1 MLELK
6 NMSGVITNSSSE
18 VYVFDNMDYEF
29 SKFIKDYSG
38 ELNFLKLS
46 TKEDIERVM
55 TSLVAQEKLLEYCD
69 LSVGW
74 LGMSQENKE
83 IAYQKLLGKT
93 FLFNYTSDPE
103 ESKYWYPSEEDYD
116 VLKGLNAKEVYV
128 G

>member
-18 VYVFDNMDYEF
+18 VYVFDNMDSEF

-38 ELNFLKLS
+38 ELNFLKLY
-46 TKEDIERVM
+46 TKEDIERIM
-55 TSLVAQEKLLEYCD
+55 TSQVAQEKLLEYCD
-69 LSVGW
+69 LPVGW

-93 FLFNYTSDPE
+93 FLFNYTSNPE
-103 ESKYWYPSEEDYD
+103 ESKYWYLHE
-116 VLKGLNAKEVYV
+116 VLKGLNTKEVYV

>member
-18 VYVFDNMDYEF
+18 VYVFDNMDSEF

-46 TKEDIERVM
+46 TKEDVDRIM
-55 TSLVAQEKLLEYCD
+55 TSPVAQEKLLEYCD
-69 LSVGW
+69 LPVGW

-103 ESKYWYPSEEDYD
+103 ESKYWYPSEDDYE

>member
-18 VYVFDNMDYEF
+18 IYVFDNMDSEF
-29 SKFIKDYSG
+29 SKFIKGYSG

-46 TKEDIERVM
+46 TKEDIERIM
-55 TSLVAQEKLLEYCD
+55 TSQVAQEKLLEYCD

-93 FLFNYTSDPE
+93 FLFNYTSNPE
-103 ESKYWYPSEEDYD
+103 ESKYWYPYE
-116 VLKGLNAKEVYV
+116 VLNGLNTKEVYV

>member
-18 VYVFDNMDYEF
+18 IYVFDNMDSEF
-29 SKFIKDYSG
+29 SKFIKGYSG

-46 TKEDIERVM
+46 TKEDIERIM
-55 TSLVAQEKLLEYCD
+55 TSQVAQEKLLEYCD

-93 FLFNYTSDPE
+93 FLFNYTSNPE
-103 ESKYWYPSEEDYD
+103 ESKYWYPYE
-116 VLKGLNAKEVYV
+116 VLKGLNTKEVYV